1 MFSQNQYFQKAYFVL
16 RAELCLKVSMI
27 KRLSFLKNIK
37 YSTVLYA
44 IPAIVNAQEVI
55 QIPFLDTIWATL
67 TQYALPIIM
76 GIGLLGAF
84 IADRQDSETGKRIM
98 LTVAGLALAFK
109 IVIAFLAWVKG
120 TGATL

>member
-1 MFSQNQYFQKAYFVL
+1 MQI
-16 RAELCLKVSMI
+16 LKKISIATAM
-27 KRLSFLKNIK
+27 LL
-37 YSTVLYA
+37 
-44 IPAIVNAQEVI
+44 PAMAHAQQAI

-67 TQYALPIIM
+67 TQYALPLIM

-109 IVIAFLAWVKG
+109 IVMAFLAWVKSSG
-120 TGATL
+120 SGGI